1 LATGS
6 ALTFDGSAL
15 VSGTS
20 IRANSFMEIRSNTA
34 IMYWENAAN
43 TLWWAQKLTGSD
55 FAWDYYDGST
65 VAEKMRLTS
74 TGLGIGTSSPATKVH
89 AAIASATTY
98 TTSSRGNVLT
108 IQNTTAGGYAGIEFL
123 TDPSSGNAGIGG
135 INAFNTASGDSV
147 LAFSTRGSATLAER
161 ARIDSAGNLGLGVT
175 PSAWDSSVKALQV
188 GSGAA
193 LHDAGSGN
201 TILSSNLYYSS
212 TGNRYIATDFATA
225 YQQNNGLH
233 YWYTAASGTAGNT
246 ISFTQ
251 ALTLH
256 ASGGLSLGNTS
267 DPGATNLS
275 VSGTASAGIVHRGGS
290 YTGGATTPSVTGI
303 TYMPISNSSATTITN
318 FTGGVTG
325 QILYL
330 LFNDANTTINRSNAR
345 LAGSINFTS
354 AQFATLA
361 LLFNGS
367 EWIEVSRSVLNG

>member
-1 LATGS
+1 
-6 ALTFDGSAL
+6 
-15 VSGTS
+15 
-20 IRANSFMEIRSNTA
+20 
-34 IMYWENAAN
+34 
-43 TLWWAQKLTGSD
+43 
-55 FAWDYYDGST
+55 
-65 VAEKMRLTS
+65 
-74 TGLGIGTSSPATKVH
+74 
-89 AAIASATTY
+89 
-98 TTSSRGNVLT
+98 
-108 IQNTTAGGYAGIEFL
+108 L